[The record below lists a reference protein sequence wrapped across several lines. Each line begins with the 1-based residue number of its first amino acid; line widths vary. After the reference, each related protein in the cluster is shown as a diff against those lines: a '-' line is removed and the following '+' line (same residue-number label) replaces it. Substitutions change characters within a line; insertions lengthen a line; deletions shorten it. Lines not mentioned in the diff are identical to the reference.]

1 MGDTTVKAA
10 DHITMKIDKGE
21 FVAIVGQSGSGK
33 STCMNIIGCLD
44 VPTHGVYRLNGRD
57 VGKMSRNELASVRN
71 EMLGF
76 IFQQYNLLPRLNLM
90 ENVEVPLVYAGV
102 SRAERHARAREVL
115 EQVGLG
121 DKLKNRPNQLSGGQ
135 QQRVSIARALV
146 RNPPVI
152 LADEPTGAL
161 DSHTG
166 REVLGLLQQLHKQ
179 GHTVVLITHDNS
191 IAVQADRIIRLEDAY
206 QMVSAQ
212 ELSDVI
218 TRALETRKPPKLS
231 ASALE
236 TLTVIAYYQ
245 PTTKAFVEQI
255 RGVDS
260 SYTISALLNKKLIE
274 EQGRLS
280 VPGRPILYGTTP
292 DFLRTFG
299 ISSLDELPEVD
310 LPQAQT
316 QQLEMQLSIED
327 QAAQSAAAGEEATS

>member
-1 MGDTTVKAA
+1 MAKLIELRDVY
-10 DHITMKIDKGE
+10 KIYGEGLESEVRALDGVSLDIEKGE

-44 VPTHGVYRLNGRD
+44 VPTHGTYRLNGRD
-57 VGKMSRNELASVRN
+57 VGKMNRNELAAVRN

-90 ENVEVPLVYAGV
+90 ENVEVPLVYAGI
-102 SRAERHARAREVL
+102 SRADRHIRAREVL

-191 IAVQADRIIRLEDAY
+191 IAVQADRIIRLEDGQVVYDGDSHAPEA
-206 QMVSAQ
+206 MV
-212 ELSDVI
+212 
-218 TRALETRKPPKLS
+218 
-231 ASALE
+231 
-236 TLTVIAYYQ
+236 Q
-245 PTTKAFVEQI
+245 PT
-255 RGVDS
+255 
-260 SYTISALLNKKLIE
+260 LLPETPEKE
-274 EQGRLS
+274 EQ
-280 VPGRPILYGTTP
+280 
-292 DFLRTFG
+292 
-299 ISSLDELPEVD
+299 
-310 LPQAQT
+310 A
-316 QQLEMQLSIED
+316 
-327 QAAQSAAAGEEATS
+327 